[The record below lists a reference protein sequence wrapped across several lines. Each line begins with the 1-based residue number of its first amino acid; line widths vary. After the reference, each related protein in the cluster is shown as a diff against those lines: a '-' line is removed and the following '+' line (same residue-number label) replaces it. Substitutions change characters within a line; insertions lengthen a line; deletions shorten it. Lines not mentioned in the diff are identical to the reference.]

1 MVVALCLLII
11 YTNFLLYCLD
21 LHQAVLSKDEMT
33 IFQVSGVLE
42 SHNKYIR
49 IVTAIN
55 HAGLELYFKAF
66 HGTEEELAGGLRLPT
81 EPDKLYKYLSK
92 YQTELQ
98 EKKSKGEITE
108 NDYLVMFPPGKKE
121 TYSQE
126 FSFPL
131 FQTLIQMFS
140 TKEIKEDD
148 GNQSF
153 VQQMVKLQELQGDK
167 KLPKKL
173 IDSMEKFQEKWQEVI
188 EVLKTLKYDIGKIES
203 LEKSDLDEN
212 NKFRF
217 ALLRSEVHTLL
228 YESDECFKSV
238 KMNRLALERLR
249 GNFQTALLET
259 KGENNNPKTTTE
271 LKELKNLT
279 EELTKSENK
288 IAFQKQQLLELVPSI
303 KFWREKNI
311 EGDVIICDENLS
323 NLRDEINEQTRRVSE
338 LFNTVSFDIVYLKE
352 RAYSVAGEIKSV
364 GLPS

>member
-1 MVVALCLLII
+1 
-11 YTNFLLYCLD
+11 
-21 LHQAVLSKDEMT
+21 MT

-49 IVTAIN
+49 IITAIN

-66 HGTEEELAGGLRLPT
+66 HGTEDVPDGLHLPT

-92 YQTELQ
+92 YQGEFQ
-98 EKKSKGEITE
+98 EMKSKGEITE
-108 NDYLVMFPPGKKE
+108 NDYLVMFPAGKKE

-126 FSFPL
+126 FSFSL
-131 FQTLIQMFS
+131 FHILIEMFS
-140 TKEIKEDD
+140 RKEIQEDD
-148 GNQSF
+148 GKQSF
-153 VQQMVKLQELQGDK
+153 LSQMEKLKEIQGDK
-167 KLPKKL
+167 KLAKRL
-173 IDSMEKFQEKWQEVI
+173 IDSVEKFQEKWNELI
-188 EVLKTLKYDIGKIES
+188 EILKILKYDISKIES

-228 YESDECFKSV
+228 YESDECCKSV
-238 KMNRLALERLR
+238 KMSRLALERLR
-249 GNFQTALLET
+249 GNFQTALSET

-288 IAFQKQQLLELVPSI
+288 IAFQKQQILELVPGI

-338 LFNTVSFDIVYLKE
+338 LFNAVSFDIVYLKE

-364 GLPS
+364 GPPSS